1 MNELIEPALTAIAAF
16 AGAWLAHRF
25 ALRQAEH
32 GTRFQRQYERRDEV
46 IGKTWQLLLEASNG
60 FHNWAS
66 PFGRDGE
73 PSKVEQGK
81 DVYDAIR
88 EFVIYY
94 RSHMLWFDQPT
105 LDRLNRFTDEMLKG
119 FHNLYDAFEKEQD
132 GQDVWAERV
141 EARREVWQWTREGL
155 PEWIRNIEGDFRRAL
170 GEETRPWWRRT
181 WRLRRDKDAPGA

>member
-1 MNELIEPALTAIAAF
+1 MDILQTLLPGLTAF

-46 IGKTWQLLLEASNG
+46 IGETWRLLLEANNS

-81 DVYDAIR
+81 DVYGAIR

-141 EARREVWQWTREGL
+141 EARREVWRWTREGL

-170 GEETRPWWRRT
+170 GIDRRSWWRQPFSFSRG
-181 WRLRRDKDAPGA
+181 RGRPGA